1 MTKRIA
7 ITVVERG
14 ETAIAEL
21 QEHDAPKTTAALWSA
36 LAQPLENKGI
46 HAMWAGREI
55 MVEVPAANQVFEPRS
70 VPIENATV
78 YPAAGDICWGYF
90 PPYTERGFANG
101 VWDIAI
107 IYGRETR
114 FYIPLGMHALNIWAC
129 VVENLDGFASACA
142 SVRLEGL
149 KTFRIQRLEVD

>member
-1 MTKRIA
+1 MAKRIA
-7 ITVVERG
+7 LEVVESGVR
-14 ETAIAEL
+14 AVADL
-21 QEHDAPKTTAALWSA
+21 QENDAPKTTAALWAS
-36 LAQPLENKGI
+36 LERPIETTGI

-55 MVEVPAANQVFEPRS
+55 MIDIPDANRVFEPES
-70 VPIENATV
+70 VPLENATV

-90 PPYTERGFANG
+90 PPYTERGFAHG

-129 VVENLDGFASACA
+129 ISEGLEGFAAECA
-142 SVRLEGL
+142 KVRTEGL
-149 KTFRIQRLEVD
+149 KRFRLSRLEE